1 MDLTLLAFA
10 YSKEQEQE
18 QEQEQT
24 KAYNRCY
31 NCGGSDFIEID
42 YERICVDCQA
52 IDPRYKALA
61 TVNNNLIDYTKRHV
75 YSRSKYFLT
84 CIQWYQGKQ
93 LRAIPDKIY
102 DDLKARPNVTR
113 ESILQYLKEQKQAR
127 YYKDVHMIF
136 YGLTGKR
143 IDDIEYLEYT
153 LIHDYR
159 EFIKAYGELQLDRK
173 NSLNVQY
180 VLYQLLQRHGHPCNA
195 ENFSLPK
202 TEKCKAFHD
211 EVCRKIF
218 ESLGWRFFPKE

>member
-10 YSKEQEQE
+10 
-18 QEQEQT
+18 QEQT
-24 KAYNRCY
+24 KDCVKDYNQCL
-31 NCGGSDFIEID
+31 NCGGTEFIVMN
-42 YERICVDCQA
+42 YERICEDCQA

-84 CIQWYQGKQ
+84 CIQRYQGKQ

-136 YGLTGKR
+136 YELTGKR

-159 EFIKAYGELQLDRK
+159 EFIVAYRELQLDRK

-180 VLYQLLQRHGHPCNA
+180 VLHQLLQRHGHPCS
-195 ENFSLPK
+195 EKNFSLPK
-202 TEKCKAFHD
+202 TERCKAFHD
-211 EVCRKIF
+211 VVSRKIF
-218 ESLGWRFFPKE
+218 ETFDWRFFLE